1 MGIGVIDFARNGK
14 PMWTGVKGMLAG
26 VMLATFLSACSSDED
41 ILPGERIS
49 IRPDSRQGVES
60 AAENVGGPEDGVQEF
75 GMPPVRSNVAWTH
88 INSAPTHFGSH
99 VSLSAQL
106 SHSWSV
112 NIGSGN
118 ARRLRLSSEPVIVGD
133 RIFTLDSS
141 AGASAFDAGG
151 RRLWQV
157 DLSPSQE
164 AANEV
169 TGGGLAYD
177 DGTLV
182 ATTGFGE
189 VIALDPESGDVRWR
203 HRLDAPVSSAP
214 TISDGLVVTVGR
226 DDMAVGL
233 SLGDGRIQWRQFGAG
248 DSSGILGGGSPAIA
262 DQLVVLPFASGEVI
276 AVLAETGVSVW
287 SSTVS
292 GGRRG
297 LSRSRIGAISGDPVV
312 GPESIFVGNQAG
324 KLVSLESRTGLINW
338 SVDDGTFGPVWP
350 AGNAVFVV
358 TDRAN
363 LKSLSSTD
371 GSERWSVQLPEF
383 ADPEDRDG
391 VYVHFGPVLAGGR
404 LMVAG
409 SDGFLRS
416 FDPGT
421 GELLSSMELP
431 GQAASRPAIA
441 NGVLYLLTA
450 NGELHAFN

>member
-1 MGIGVIDFARNGK
+1 MGIGVKDFARTGK
-14 PMWTGVKGMLAG
+14 PMWMGVKGILAG
-26 VMLATFLSACSSDED
+26 IMLATILSACSSDED
-41 ILPGERIS
+41 ILPGERIN
-49 IRPDSRQGVES
+49 IRPDSRQG
-60 AAENVGGPEDGVQEF
+60 AENGAENGGGPADGTQEF
-75 GMPPVRSNVAWTH
+75 EMPPVRSNTAWTH
-88 INSAPTHFGSH
+88 INGGPTHFGSH
-99 VSLSAQL
+99 VSLPAQL
-106 SHSWSV
+106 SHNWSV
-112 NIGSGN
+112 GIGSGN
-118 ARRLRLSSEPVIVGD
+118 ARRLRLSSEPVVEGS

-151 RRLWQV
+151 RRLWQT

-164 AANEV
+164 AASEV

-177 DGTLV
+177 DDTLV

-189 VIALDPESGDVRWR
+189 VIALDSDSGEVRWR

-214 TISDGLVVTVGR
+214 TISDGLVVVVGR
-226 DDMAVGL
+226 DDKAVGL

-312 GPESIFVGNQAG
+312 GPESVFVGNQAG
-324 KLVSLESRTGLINW
+324 KLVSLDSRTGLVKW

-350 AGNAVFVV
+350 AGNSVFVV
-358 TDRAN
+358 TDRSN

-383 ADPEDRDG
+383 DDPEDREG

-404 LMVAG
+404 LIVAG
-409 SDGFLRS
+409 SDGYLRS

-421 GELLSSMELP
+421 GELLGSMEIP
-431 GQAASRPAIA
+431 GLAASRPAIA

-450 NGELHAFN
+450 DGELHAFN